1 MTLILRD
8 YQHDLKHGIYS
19 AWQAGARNVLGVL
32 PCGGGKTAIFSNIIA
47 EHTCATVAIAHRSEL
62 VSQMSV
68 ALARNGVRHRVIGPP
83 TLVRN
88 VVQCHMMTVGVSYY
102 DANARCA
109 VASVQTLVNRDESDG
124 WFRNVG
130 LWVTDEVHH
139 LLTDNQWGE
148 AVAMFP
154 NARGLG
160 VTATPVRAD
169 GKGLGR
175 HADGVI
181 DSMVVGPDMRWLIDS
196 GFLSEYRI
204 FAPPSDLDLSNVT
217 VTASGD
223 FSPEP
228 LRAAVHR
235 SHIHGDVVAHYL
247 RVTPGKLGVTFAVDI
262 ESATELAAAY
272 RAAGVPAEV
281 LTGKTPANIRYR
293 LLGMF
298 ARGEIKQLCTVDIVS
313 EGFDLPSVEVC
324 SMARPT
330 QSYGLYVQQFG
341 RAIRPLEGK
350 DTAYI
355 LDHVGNVLRHG
366 LPDAPRVWSLDRR
379 ERRSRST
386 GEATVMIRICPACT
400 GAYERFR
407 DSCPYCGHKPEP
419 VGRGAPEQVEGSLV
433 QLTPEVLARLRGQIA
448 HSEELRIPYNATPEI
463 EGALRKRHRE
473 RMAAQVALREVMA
486 QWGGMQTARGLTLS
500 EAQRLFYLTFDGIDV
515 ATAQTLGAREA
526 TELMTRIKNGISI

>member
-8 YQHDLKHGIYS
+8 YQQDLKQRIYG

-68 ALARNGVRHRVIGPP
+68 ALARNGVRHRVIGPS
-83 TLVRN
+83 TLVKN

-109 VASVQTLVNRDESDG
+109 VASVQTLVGRDPNDA

-139 LLTDNQWGE
+139 LLADNQWGT

-169 GKGLGR
+169 GKGLGS
-175 HADGVI
+175 HADGLI
-181 DSMVVGPDMRWLIDS
+181 DTMVSGPDMRWLIDNGYLS
-196 GFLSEYRI
+196 GYRI
-204 FAPPSDLDLSNVT
+204 FAPPNDLHLEAVP

-223 FSPEP
+223 YSPEP

-235 SHIHGDVVAHYL
+235 SHIHGDVVDHYL
-247 RVTPGKLGVTFAVDI
+247 KVTPGKLGVTFAVDI

-281 LTGKTPANIRYR
+281 LTGKTPANIRYK
-293 LLGMF
+293 LLAMF

-330 QSYGLYVQQFG
+330 QSYGLFVQQFG

-350 DTAYI
+350 TTAYI

-379 ERRSRST
+379 ERRRSGT
-386 GEATVMIRICPACT
+386 GDATVLIHICPACT

-407 DSCPYCGHKPEP
+407 DACPYCGHHPEP
-419 VGRGAPEQVEGSLV
+419 VGRSTPEQVIGDLAE
-433 QLTPEVLARLRGQIA
+433 LTPEALARLRGQIA
-448 HSEELRIPYNATPEI
+448 HSEELRIPYDVSHEAVSAI
-463 EGALRKRHRE
+463 RRRHRE
-473 RMAAQVALREVMA
+473 RLAAQAALRERMA
-486 QWGGMQTARGLTLS
+486 LWGGAQTAAGLTLS
-500 EAQRLFYLTFDGIDV
+500 EAQRKFYIEHGIDV
-515 ATAQTLGAREA
+515 ASAQMLNATDA
-526 TELMTRIKNGISI
+526 TELMERIRI

>member
-1 MTLILRD
+1 MTLTLRD
-8 YQHDLKHGIYS
+8 YQQQLKSDIYA

-68 ALARNGVRHRVIGPP
+68 ALARNGVRHRVIGPSA
-83 TLVRN
+83 LVKN

-109 VASVQTLVNRDESDG
+109 VASVQTLVGRDPNDA

-139 LLTDNQWGE
+139 LLADNQWGT

-181 DSMVVGPDMRWLIDS
+181 DTMVTGPDMRWLIDERYLS
-196 GFLSEYRI
+196 GYRI
-204 FAPPSDLDLSNVT
+204 FAPPNNLHLETVP
-217 VTASGD
+217 VTAGGD
-223 FSPEP
+223 YSPEL
-228 LRAAVHR
+228 LRAEVHR
-235 SHIHGDVVAHYL
+235 SSIHGDVVDHYL

-272 RAAGVPAEV
+272 RSVGVPAEV
-281 LTGKTPANIRYR
+281 LTGKTPANIRYK
-293 LLGMF
+293 LLSMF
-298 ARGEIKQLCTVDIVS
+298 ARGDVKQLCTVDIVS

-330 QSYGLYVQQFG
+330 QSYGLFVQQFG

-350 DTAYI
+350 TTAYI
-355 LDHVGNVLRHG
+355 LDHVGNTLRHG

-379 ERRSRST
+379 ERRSSSAGPT
-386 GEATVMIRICPACT
+386 TVPIRICPACT

-407 DSCPYCGHKPEP
+407 DACPYCGVVPP
-419 VGRGAPEQVEGSLV
+419 VAGRGAPEQVDGNLAE
-433 QLTPEVLARLRGQIA
+433 LTPEVLARLRGEIA
-448 HSEELRIPYNATPEI
+448 HSEELRIPYNAEPQV

-473 RMAAQVALREVMA
+473 RLAAQTALRERMA
-486 QWGGMQTARGLTLS
+486 LYGGAQTAAGLTLS
-500 EAQRLFYLTFDGIDV
+500 EAQRKFYLELGVSV
-515 ATAQTLGAREA
+515 AHAQMLGAREA
-526 TELMTRIKNGISI
+526 TELMGRIKL

>member
-1 MTLILRD
+1 MTLTLRD
-8 YQHDLKHGIYS
+8 YQQQLKSDIYA

-68 ALARNGVRHRVIGPP
+68 ALARNGVRHRVIGPS
-83 TLVRN
+83 TLVKN

-109 VASVQTLVNRDESDG
+109 VASVQTLVGRDPNDA

-130 LWVTDEVHH
+130 LWVCDEVHH
-139 LLTDNQWGE
+139 LVRENSWGK
-148 AVAMFP
+148 AVEMFP

-160 VTATPVRAD
+160 VTATPIRAD
-169 GKGLGR
+169 NKGLGR

-181 DSMVVGPDMRWLIDS
+181 DTMVSGPDMRWLIDGKYLS
-196 GFLSEYRI
+196 GYRI
-204 FAPPSDLDLSNVT
+204 FAPPNNLHLETVP
-217 VTASGD
+217 VTAGGD
-223 FSPEP
+223 YSPEL
-228 LRAAVHR
+228 LRAEVHR
-235 SHIHGDVVAHYL
+235 SSIHGDVVDHYL

-272 RAAGVPAEV
+272 RSVGVPAEV
-281 LTGKTPANIRYR
+281 LTGKTPANIRYK
-293 LLGMF
+293 LLAMF
-298 ARGEIKQLCTVDIVS
+298 ARGDVKQLCTCDLIS

-330 QSYGLYVQQFG
+330 QSYGLFVQQFG

-350 DTAYI
+350 TTAYI

-379 ERRSRST
+379 ERRRS
-386 GEATVMIRICPACT
+386 GQGDATVPIRICPQCT

-407 DSCPYCGHKPEP
+407 DACPYCSHRPEP
-419 VGRGAPEQVEGSLV
+419 VGRSTPEQVIGDLAE
-433 QLTPEVLARLRGQIA
+433 LTPEVLARLRGQIA
-448 HSEELRIPYNATPEI
+448 HSEELRIPYNAPPEV

-473 RMAAQVALREVMA
+473 RLAAQAALRDDMA
-486 QWGGMQTARGLTLS
+486 LYGGAQTAAGLTLS
-500 EAQRLFYLTFDGIDV
+500 EAQRKFYLEFGVDV
-515 ATAQTLGAREA
+515 AHAQMLNATDATA
-526 TELMTRIKNGISI
+526 LMERMRI

>member
-1 MTLILRD
+1 
-8 YQHDLKHGIYS
+8 
-19 AWQAGARNVLGVL
+19 
-32 PCGGGKTAIFSNIIA
+32 
-47 EHTCATVAIAHRSEL
+47 
-62 VSQMSV
+62 MSV

-83 TLVRN
+83 TLIRN
-88 VVQCHMMTVGVSYY
+88 VTQCHMMTVGVSYY

-139 LLTDNQWGE
+139 LTSDNQWGQ

-160 VTATPVRAD
+160 VTATPLRAD

-175 HADGVI
+175 QADGVI
-181 DSMVVGPDMRWLIDS
+181 DTMVTGPNMRWLIDN
-196 GFLSEYRI
+196 GFLSDYRI
-204 FAPPSDLDLSNVT
+204 FAPPSDLDLSDVA

-247 RVTPGKLGVTFAVDI
+247 KVTPGKLGITFAVDI

-281 LTGKTPANIRYR
+281 LTGKTQANIRYKM
-293 LLGMF
+293 LSMF
-298 ARGEIKQLCTVDIVS
+298 ARGEIKQLCVCDIIS

-386 GEATVMIRICPACT
+386 GDITVMIRICPACT

-407 DSCPYCGHKPEP
+407 DCCPYCGHKPEP
-419 VGRGAPEQVEGSLV
+419 VGRGAPEQVEGDLAE
-433 QLTPEVLARLRGQIA
+433 LTPEALARLRGQIA
-448 HSEELRIPYNATPEI
+448 HSEELRIPYNAAPEV

-473 RMAAQVALREVMA
+473 RLAAQVALRERMTM
-486 QWGGMQTARGLTLS
+486 WGGAQTARGLSLS
-500 EAQRLFYLTFDGIDV
+500 EAQRLFWLTYGVDV
-515 ATAQTLGAREA
+515 AGAQMLGAREA
-526 TELMTRIKNGISI
+526 TELMERMRG